1 MATDGFGVSTDR
13 SRLLDLVCT
22 LCGLKWGG
30 MVVKTGVLVGY
41 GWIQVSTDG
50 SGSLELVRTL
60 CSGYVAADGPVGW
73 ILIAMDGVGV
83 STDRSGSL
91 DLVRTLC
98 SLKWGGVVVRM
109 GALDG
114 F

>member
-1 MATDGFGVSTDR
+1 M
-13 SRLLDLVCT
+13 
-22 LCGLKWGG
+22 G
-30 MVVKTGVLVGY
+30 MLVGY

-60 CSGYVAADGPVGW
+60 CSGYVAADGRVGW
-73 ILIAMDGVGV
+73 ILIATDGVGV

-91 DLVRTLC
+91 DLVRMLC
-98 SLKWGGVVVRM
+98 SLKRDGVVVRM